1 MGGDVGVMVK
11 RNLSGSTR
19 EKVSGETRKR
29 GERVVYGNALCKGC
43 PALCCHTLLIPF
55 KRPRTRSEIDYYK
68 WHVQYDTVRI
78 AIRARR
84 WYLVVE
90 GRCIYLD
97 GKNLCTIY
105 DRRPEICR
113 KHNPP
118 DCERY
123 GRWYDV
129 MIETPEE
136 LEAHLTG
143 RKRRRK
149 NRA

>member
-1 MGGDVGVMVK
+1 MGGVVGVMAK
-11 RNLSGSTR
+11 TEMSGRVHEKER
-19 EKVSGETRKR
+19 EEERTR
-29 GERVVYGNALCKGC
+29 GERVVHGNALCKGC
-43 PALCCHTLLIPF
+43 PARCCHTLLIPF

-78 AIRARR
+78 AIRSHR
-84 WYLVVE
+84 WYLAVE
-90 GRCIYLD
+90 GRCMYLD
-97 GKNLCTIY
+97 EKNLCTIY

-129 MIETPEE
+129 IIETPEE
-136 LEAHLTG
+136 LESYLST

-149 NRA
+149 KRA